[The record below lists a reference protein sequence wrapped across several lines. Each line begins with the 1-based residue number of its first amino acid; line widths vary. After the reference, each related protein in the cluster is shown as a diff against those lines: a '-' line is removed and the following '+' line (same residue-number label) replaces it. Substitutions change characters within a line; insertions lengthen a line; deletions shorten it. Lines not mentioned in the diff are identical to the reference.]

1 MEDIVYLD
9 THVVVWLYAG
19 RSELLSEQVADLI
32 EQNDILISP
41 IVELELQYLFET
53 ERILVKPDKIIDV
66 LSTEI
71 QLKICD
77 LPFQNI
83 INKAV
88 SLNWTRDPF
97 DRIITSQASVYNRIL
112 ITKDQTILENYK
124 NAIW

>member
-32 EQNDILISP
+32 QQNDILISP

-53 ERILVKPDKIIDV
+53 ERILVKPDKILDV

-112 ITKDQTILENYK
+112 ITKDQTILENHK